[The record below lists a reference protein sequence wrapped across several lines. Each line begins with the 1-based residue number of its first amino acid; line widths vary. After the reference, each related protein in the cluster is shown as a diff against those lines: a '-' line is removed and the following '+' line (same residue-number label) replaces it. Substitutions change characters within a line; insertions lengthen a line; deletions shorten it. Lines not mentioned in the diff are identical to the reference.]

1 MYQYSVAQV
10 RVAYTALIDF
20 NPQLKVQRN
29 SNKSTMNDDELDQY
43 REMLTLSRSDNS
55 SFDQLNSQLTIVDSQ
70 IHKHTDLNNQFQ
82 SQSHSSRNDN
92 NTNARLENEIAIR
105 EIEMED
111 KKPEYYKLRNE
122 INLMVLNYLI
132 SEGYENATRDF
143 ATELGLDFVVH
154 EMDSQKTVDFGL
166 QAGVQNSDNDDEVMD
181 VGGKEMEKMSGSDLM
196 SIDDGNSNGNSE
208 IGFGDDNDEEDDSGD
223 YDELDFDIEKYFE
236 PESID
241 KNIELN
247 YKSILDENNDDGSG
261 KDKENGKVTKKSGTL
276 SDLEER
282 GISLEK
288 YKKLTEGLSN
298 IKIRNQIKLL
308 ILKGEIES
316 ATEIIMDSFPMLLV
330 NNDLVYFRLLHLHLV
345 EMIRRNI
352 EQKTTKGS
360 NPDQERE
367 FLNGVLKFINDKLS
381 TLAIL
386 QNKRFVKELELTMAL
401 LCFGN
406 QLTENPKKIPLRL
419 KKLLDLKL
427 RNKVANLVNKAIIVL
442 TTRTSGTEST
452 NLTSFKRKE
461 GDEVEWLNRKATD
474 FMLARKKPES
484 AYSHRTTEGI
494 GMVPFSM
501 IKW

>member
-1 MYQYSVAQV
+1 
-10 RVAYTALIDF
+10 
-20 NPQLKVQRN
+20 
-29 SNKSTMNDDELDQY
+29 
-43 REMLTLSRSDNS
+43 
-55 SFDQLNSQLTIVDSQ
+55 
-70 IHKHTDLNNQFQ
+70 
-82 SQSHSSRNDN
+82 
-92 NTNARLENEIAIR
+92 
-105 EIEMED
+105 MED

-154 EMDSQKTVDFGL
+154 EMDAQKTVDFGL
-166 QAGVQNSDNDDEVMD
+166 EAGVEDNDDDDNDEVMD

-196 SIDDGNSNGNSE
+196 SIDDNNSNY
-208 IGFGDDNDEEDDSGD
+208 DDNDKDDSGD
-223 YDELDFDIEKYFE
+223 FDELDFDVEKYFQ

-247 YKSILDENNDDGSG
+247 YKSILDENNDDVSG
-261 KDKENGKVTKKSGTL
+261 KDKNSNKVIKKSGTL

-316 ATEIIMDSFPMLLV
+316 ATEIIMESFPMLLV
-330 NNDLVYFRLLHLHLV
+330 NNDLVYFRLLHLHLI

-352 EQKTTKGS
+352 EQKTTNGS
-360 NPDQERE
+360 NPGQERE

-386 QNKRFVKELELTMAL
+386 QNKRFIKELELTMAL

-452 NLTSFKRKE
+452 NLTSIKRKE

-501 IKW
+501 LASVAASASTSTGGSSSASHLYEGVDSSTSGVTFGKEDGSGSGDHDNAGLSLSEDDEERISSRVDVKLVRLVKLMLWSFRNEGDKDVEKFLNTLF